1 MAAGIELNKVLVESS
16 LVILTSKEGA
26 AAIGRAAGA
35 AFRGIQ
41 DEGENDI
48 WAAGS
53 PPLFGTEQTMRIA
66 PWVLIFGGNVDL
78 GRFERGMEGS
88 RFLYSLYHYRR
99 PGQPIGTD
107 PKRES
112 EKAAFRAAAA
122 APKAP
127 AARLVSDSDGTPFS
141 IEPQSFTGIHSKK
154 GAKEIQ
160 YRVQRTRDG
169 KFYANFEAPE
179 GDAYKP
185 MRVEGSSE
193 QQVREA
199 MKKAQNQYYPA

>member
-1 MAAGIELNKVLVESS
+1 MATGIELNKVLVESS
-16 LVILTSKEGA
+16 LVVLTSKEGA
-26 AAIGRAAGA
+26 AAVARAAGS

-41 DEGENDI
+41 DEQDNDI
-48 WAAGS
+48 WTAGS
-53 PPLFGTEQTMRIA
+53 PPLFGTEESMRIA
-66 PWVLIFGGNVDL
+66 PWVLVFGSNVDL
-78 GRFERGMEGS
+78 GRFERGIEGS

-112 EKAAFRAAAA
+112 DKAAMKAAAA

-127 AARLVSDSDGTPFS
+127 AARIVAGPAGVPFPIS
-141 IEPQSFTGIHSKK
+141 PNSFTGIRSKK
-154 GAKEIQ
+154 GATEIQ

-179 GDAYKP
+179 GNAYKP
-185 MRVEGSSE
+185 MRIEGASE
-193 QQVREA
+193 QEVRDA
-199 MKKAQNQYYPA
+199 MKKAQNEYYPA